1 MAQLQHNETMI
12 SQGVPNYH
20 ANPQLHRSN
29 EVVQQYD
36 LFGSQPNAQLT
47 GSNDFSQQ
55 YNPFGSQ
62 PQERN
67 SYSLS
72 QFDQSLSN
80 DYVNSVNSNSLPA
93 VPGAGT
99 ITQQHYPSS
108 LPNSLPRANP
118 PPAGYHYFRHANQQ
132 LAVTAQQNNPFSP
145 QWNESEGQRSLDSL
159 PHANPQLTG
168 TGSTNQQFDPSR
180 AQMQENEP
188 FENRH
193 LVNRH
198 GERLSDY
205 LPDDQSEALKLV
217 DYSSD
222 NILYG
227 EELEKTFDSD

>member
-1 MAQLQHNETMI
+1 M
-12 SQGVPNYH
+12 
-20 ANPQLHRSN
+20 
-29 EVVQQYD
+29 
-36 LFGSQPNAQLT
+36 
-47 GSNDFSQQ
+47 
-55 YNPFGSQ
+55 
-62 PQERN
+62 
-67 SYSLS
+67 S

-80 DYVNSVNSNSLPA
+80 DFFDSKSLP
-93 VPGAGT
+93 VPRAGA
-99 ITQQHYPSS
+99 ITQRYDPLS
-108 LPNSLPRANP
+108 LPNSSPQANP
-118 PPAGYHYFRHANQQ
+118 PPADYHYFRHANQQ
-132 LAVTAQQNNPFSP
+132 PAVPIQQNNPFLP
-145 QWNESEGQRSLDSL
+145 QRNESEGQRSLDSL

-227 EELEKTFDSD
+227 EELEKAFDSD